1 MIHGFV
7 GGIYDYG
14 SLPTELELIRKF
26 DVFTFTLPG
35 HEKLIVKDVNH
46 TDWIKAA
53 EEQIELLINN
63 NYKTIYVI
71 GHSMGG
77 VLAAHLASKYK
88 QVKKLVLAAPA
99 FRYFYFKEGK
109 VNIKGFNE
117 TIKNMPTMFKNMGT
131 EKVLERIAKTPITT
145 MLEFTKLVNTLEQ
158 DVKNIT
164 CPVLTIRGLDD
175 KVVPSEGTDFVYLG
189 KMFPTPAYDNEVVD
203 FYYTKKGAYRGQHL
217 DDDENINL
225 SRMTLDEIIEGAV
238 EGRIPD
244 AKTMCMALLIQQ
256 MKLRK

>member
-1 MIHGFV
+1 MCFRRKAILMIHGFV

-175 KVVPSEGTDFVYLG
+175 KVVPSEGTDFVYNNLNT
-189 KMFPTPAYDNEVVD
+189 KTNILYNIKDVTHDCF
-203 FYYTKKGAYRGQHL
+203 TKKRDKELNQIIITFLKKHQR
-217 DDDENINL
+217 NKK
-225 SRMTLDEIIEGAV
+225 EIIN
-238 EGRIPD
+238 I
-244 AKTMCMALLIQQ
+244 
-256 MKLRK
+256 